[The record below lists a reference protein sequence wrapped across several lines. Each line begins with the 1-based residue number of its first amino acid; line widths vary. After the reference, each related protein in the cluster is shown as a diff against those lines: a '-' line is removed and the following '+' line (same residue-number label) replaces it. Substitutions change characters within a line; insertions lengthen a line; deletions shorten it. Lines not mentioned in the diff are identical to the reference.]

1 MFKAW
6 IEIEVKDKAT
16 GKTVAFKRFPAKS
29 WVGNM
34 VALLRS
40 LFAGCYLSGISGTFY
55 GASTPAD
62 MKDVGGA
69 SKGIYIIHGV
79 QTGFGCYAAEG
90 IDSVGIVVGTGTTPV
105 SLGQYNLVSK
115 IPHGDGSGQL
125 YYYECVVLSLTTNA
139 AWSFNVER
147 MFDNLSGAT
156 ITVNEVGLFIYL
168 PTGRAEES
176 IIMLARDVVSGGIQ
190 VPSPGT
196 LTVRYIISHSL

>member
-16 GKTVAFKRFPAKS
+16 GEVVAFKRLPAKS

-40 LFAGCYLSGISGTFY
+40 LFAGCYLSAITGTFY

-62 MKDVGGA
+62 MKDIGGA
-69 SKGIYIIHGV
+69 PRGIYIIHGY

-90 IDSVGIVVGTGTTPV
+90 VDSVGIVLGTGTTPV
-105 SLGQYNLVSK
+105 GLGQYNLVSK

-125 YYYECVVLSLTTNA
+125 HYYECVISDLTTDT
-139 AWSFNVER
+139 AWSFKVER
-147 MFDNLSGAT
+147 MFDNLSGAA
-156 ITVNEVGLFIYL
+156 ITVYEVGLFIFL
-168 PTGRAEES
+168 PTGQAEES
-176 IIMLARDVVSGGIQ
+176 MIMLARDVVSGGIS